1 MKISKTCAVL
11 ALLCVCATF
20 FVQAQAT
27 NRRSETSVENEYLN
41 DTDGMIIM
49 GLASSDEYD
58 NKRVALEYLQNAIN
72 SGNTSEAVIAAL
84 DQLAGEGITTQS
96 RQRGRLM
103 NNFPDIRREACM
115 IMTKVPTEHTKN
127 TLIEIATQDAEPS
140 VMAAA
145 IRALGEVGINNND
158 ETVDAITFANRR
170 NQVMNPTSSLAF
182 EVLNALEKLA
192 PSTEN
197 KRMIVDAAALIAADN
212 HYVRPVRDRA
222 LALIKSMSTSGGDN

>member
-1 MKISKTCAVL
+1 MKISKMGAVL
-11 ALLCVCATF
+11 ALLCVCATV
-20 FVQAQAT
+20 FVQAQSS

-41 DTDGMIIM
+41 DTDGVIIM
-49 GLASSDEYD
+49 SLASSDEYD
-58 NKRVALEYLQNAIN
+58 NKRVALEYLRNAID

-84 DQLAGEGITTQS
+84 DQLAGEGVTTQS

-115 IMTKVPTEHTKN
+115 IMTQVPTEHTKN
-127 TLIEIATQDAEPS
+127 TLIAIATQDAEPS

-158 ETVDAITFANRR
+158 ETVDAITFANKR

-197 KRMIVDAAALIAADN
+197 KRMIIDSAALIASDY
-212 HYVRPVRDRA
+212 HYVKPVRDRA
-222 LALIKSMSTSGGDN
+222 LALIKSMSANGGDN